1 MSRQDVKHYIPDKF
15 AYVKFIHTNQID
27 IQIEMMHY
35 KVLSIVLSVLAL
47 STHVTLVKAKLLFCC
62 CFVPADDI

>member
-35 KVLSIVLSVLAL
+35 KVLSIVLSV
-47 STHVTLVKAKLLFCC
+47 
-62 CFVPADDI
+62 